1 MSAGIQ
7 SCTRLFCKL
16 AKHKGGSI
24 DMNGEGEGGA
34 SNAIWA
40 IALIIIVG
48 IIMGALYYGGIL
60 SGKQKK
66 EIDVEVSVPAT
77 NR

>member
-1 MSAGIQ
+1 
-7 SCTRLFCKL
+7 
-16 AKHKGGSI
+16 
-24 DMNGEGEGGA
+24 MNGEGEGAA

>member
-1 MSAGIQ
+1 
-7 SCTRLFCKL
+7 
-16 AKHKGGSI
+16 
-24 DMNGEGEGGA
+24 MNGEGEGAA

-40 IALIIIVG
+40 ISLIIIVG